1 MRILTG
7 VQMREAD
14 RIAIEVLGIPSL
26 LLMENAGR
34 GVVEGIQRVVPDW
47 RKRRYL
53 IACGRGNNG
62 GDGLVA
68 ARHLRLAG
76 VASVDVVLLGTKD
89 QVRGDA
95 RWNLEHY
102 EGHYGPVF
110 EIPDEDTWLRWK
122 RDHPAGWDV
131 VVDALFGTGLQ
142 KPLTGFP
149 AAWVTEVNEWRAV
162 IRIAVDV
169 PSGLSADTWEVIG
182 PAFRADYTFTM
193 GAPKVCLVFPPAC
206 AWAGQWFVVPIGIPP
221 AVLEGASD
229 LIWPDPAELAVWLPP
244 RPLDAHK
251 GQFGRVVVVG
261 GSPGKL
267 GAPYMA
273 GKSALRSGAGLV
285 TVAVPR
291 TLWPSLMGSLDE
303 TMTLGVTDT
312 DGHWSASA
320 LEELRP
326 LLETADVLIVGP
338 GLGTSPGAQALMDGL
353 LEMWRKPMVVDADGL
368 NVLALHRDWLERLP
382 PMSVLTPHWGEM
394 ARLTGESVETIGR
407 ERSRLSREFAQRYGV
422 VLVLKGYRTLTAVPD
437 GRVFVNPTGNPG
449 MATAGMGDVLSGFI
463 GGLLGQTRDPV
474 AAAVLGVYLHGRAG
488 DLAARRKGALPLTA
502 TDLWET
508 IGEAMKELGIGDGRE

>member
-1 MRILTG
+1 
-7 VQMREAD
+7 
-14 RIAIEVLGIPSL
+14 
-26 LLMENAGR
+26 
-34 GVVEGIQRVVPDW
+34 
-47 RKRRYL
+47 
-53 IACGRGNNG
+53 
-62 GDGLVA
+62 
-68 ARHLRLAG
+68 
-76 VASVDVVLLGTKD
+76 
-89 QVRGDA
+89 
-95 RWNLEHY
+95 
-102 EGHYGPVF
+102 
-110 EIPDEDTWLRWK
+110 
-122 RDHPAGWDV
+122 
-131 VVDALFGTGLQ
+131 
-142 KPLTGFP
+142 
-149 AAWVTEVNEWRAV
+149 
-162 IRIAVDV
+162 
-169 PSGLSADTWEVIG
+169 
-182 PAFRADYTFTM
+182 
-193 GAPKVCLVFPPAC
+193 
-206 AWAGQWFVVPIGIPP
+206 
-221 AVLEGASD
+221 
-229 LIWPDPAELAVWLPP
+229 
-244 RPLDAHK
+244 
-251 GQFGRVVVVG
+251 
-261 GSPGKL
+261 
-267 GAPYMA
+267 MA

-312 DGHWSASA
+312 DGHWSHSA